1 VHRRV
6 SVYDQL
12 GDWPQHWPGL
22 RRWLCVE
29 RWGYRDGKP
38 FAQTHYFTAARRV
51 GIDSIA
57 AAKRYFAN
65 RIDKVLLSLQ

>member
-1 VHRRV
+1 
-6 SVYDQL
+6 
-12 GDWPQHWPGL
+12 
-22 RRWLCVE
+22 
-29 RWGYRDGKP
+29 
-38 FAQTHYFTAARRV
+38 V